1 MVDDRRTFDT
11 ADLADPAALPLDELC
26 GAILERHH
34 AYAYVA
40 VPRIRGLLAMLTE
53 RDPQAIPSGV
63 HDAFRAL
70 ADRLMSHLAKE
81 ENILFPALVMLA
93 EAERSGAGRPP
104 LPFPTVLHP
113 IRLMESEH
121 ASMAAALDELFR
133 LTDGFGAAADSSD
146 AVRRLMAELSAFRD
160 HLESHLRI
168 ENDVLFPR
176 ALELD
181 RRL

>member
-1 MVDDRRTFDT
+1 MADDRRAFDVT
-11 ADLADPAALPLDELC
+11 DPTALPLDELC
-26 GAILERHH
+26 GAILDRHH

-40 VPRIRGLLAMLTE
+40 VPRIRGHLAMLAE
-53 RDPQAIPSGV
+53 REPQAVPAGV
-63 HDAFRAL
+63 QEAFTAL
-70 ADRLMSHLAKE
+70 ADRLMNHLAKE
-81 ENILFPALVMLA
+81 EHILFPALALLA
-93 EAERSGAGRPP
+93 DAERSGAGRPP
-104 LPFPTVLHP
+104 MPFPTVLHP

-121 ASMAAALDELFR
+121 ASLASALDQLST
-133 LTDGFGAAADSSD
+133 LAGGFGITSDASD
-146 AVRRLMAELSAFRD
+146 AVRRLMTELAAFRD